1 MGANDS
7 MGFRLRS
14 PFSPAGGQPEA
25 IEALVK
31 GLKAGVKEQVL
42 LGITGSGKTFTMAN
56 VIEKIQK
63 PTLVIAHNKTLATQ
77 LFMEFRELFPENA
90 VEYFVSYFDYY
101 QPEAYVPSTD
111 TYIEKDSAINE
122 TIDKMRHS
130 ATRSLLERRDVIVV
144 ASVSCIYGLG
154 SPEDYR
160 AMLIRVV
167 SNQKMSR
174 EAFIAE
180 LDLLQY
186 SRRDDDFSRGCF
198 RVRGDVIEV
207 FPASEESRALR
218 IEFFGDYVDQ
228 ISEIDPLTGKTIRK
242 LDRVSIYPTTHYITA
257 QSRLQSAIESIES
270 EFTDQLRKLKNEK
283 KLLEAKRLEQRVNFD
298 LEMLRELGFC
308 SGIENYSR
316 HLTGRKEGE
325 SPYTLIDYFP
335 KDFLLVIDESHVSL
349 PQLQGMYKGDRSRK
363 EVLVEHGFRLPSAL
377 DNRPLKFEEF
387 VDRMDQCIYVSA
399 TPAAYEVG
407 QSKGHLVEQVI
418 RPTGLL
424 DPQIIVKPAREQVD
438 QLIHELRLQVEKK
451 DRTLVGTLTKKSAE
465 NLTEYLQELNFRVRY
480 MHADVDTME
489 RSQLLKDLRAG
500 EYDILIGI
508 NLLREGLDL
517 PEVSLVAILDADKEG
532 FLRSTTSLLQMCG
545 RAARNPDGRVLFFA
559 DEVTDSMAACIRI
572 TEERRRLQEEHNKAQ
587 GIQPRRIVRQLQ
599 KSLQDVAK
607 EQGFL
612 DAEEVPDLEHLGE
625 DLEQLE
631 KEKRA
636 AIKALDFEQAAR
648 LRDRIKELKERVVF
662 EGRTLDKD

>member
-1 MGANDS
+1 MAQR
-7 MGFRLRS
+7 FLLES
-14 PFSPAGGQPEA
+14 PFQPAGGQPAA
-25 IEALVK
+25 IASLVSS
-31 GLKAGVKEQVL
+31 LREGVREQVL

-56 VIEKIQK
+56 VIEQMQR

-77 LFMEFRELFPENA
+77 LFMEFRELFPQNA

-111 TYIEKDSAINE
+111 TYIEKDSAIND

-160 AMLIRVV
+160 AIVIRLT
-167 SNQKMSR
+167 SGQNLSR
-174 EAFIAE
+174 ESLIKE

-186 SRRDDDFSRGCF
+186 SRRDDDFARGCF
-198 RVRGDVIEV
+198 RVRGDVIEI
-207 FPASEESRALR
+207 FPASEERRAIR
-218 IEFFGDYVDQ
+218 VEFFGDYIDQ
-228 ISEIDPLTGKTIRK
+228 LSEIDPLSGKKIRK
-242 LDRVSIYPTTHYITA
+242 LEKISVYPTTHYITA
-257 QSRLQSAIESIES
+257 QSRLQGAIESIER
-270 EFTDQLRKLKNEK
+270 EFEEQLRNLKNQRK
-283 KLLEAKRLEQRVNFD
+283 PLEAKRLEQRVNFD

-316 HLTGRKEGE
+316 HLTGRAEGD
-325 SPYTLIDYFP
+325 PPFTLIDYFP
-335 KDFLLVIDESHVSL
+335 KDFLIFIDESHVSI

-363 EVLVEHGFRLPSAL
+363 MTLVEHGFRMPSAL

-387 VDRMDQCIYVSA
+387 VERVDQCIYVSA
-399 TPAAYEVG
+399 TPSAYEMKRSG
-407 QSKGHLVEQVI
+407 KYLVEQVI

-424 DPQIIVKPAREQVD
+424 DPKIQVLPAKQQVD
-438 QLIHELRLQVEKK
+438 QLIGILRDQVVQKH
-451 DRTLVGTLTKKSAE
+451 RSLVGTLTKKSAE
-465 NLTEYLQELNFRVRY
+465 NLTSYLQELNFRVRY

-545 RAARNPDGRVLFFA
+545 RAARNLEGRVIFFA
-559 DEVTDSMAACIRI
+559 DEVTDSMAECIRI
-572 TEERRRLQEEHNKAQ
+572 TEERRKAQ
-587 GIQPRRIVRQLQ
+587 HEFNEANGLKPERIVRELQ
-599 KSLQDVAK
+599 KSLQEVAK

-612 DAEEVPDLEHLGE
+612 EVEEVPNLDELGDDL
-625 DLEQLE
+625 QALE
-631 KEKRA
+631 KEKLA
-636 AIKALDFEQAAR
+636 AIKELDFEKAAR
-648 LRDRIKELKERVVF
+648 LRDRIQELKEKVLF
-662 EGRTLDKD
+662 EGRSTGDKK